1 MTVSRTRRAQLAAL
15 GLPALGLLAACGS
28 EAATPAKA
36 EPTKAPAAAAP
47 APTAAAAMPTVAPT
61 VNPRAGWPAELS
73 LGLFAGDD
81 QAKTLE
87 TNQPVVDYLSKK
99 IGLPIKWTT
108 GSSYSAVIEA
118 MRSKKVDGMIVGPFS
133 YLLAVQEANAEAL
146 VVEITTRGEVFD
158 PKITDYYFSC
168 ISTKKGK
175 GIKTVQ
181 DLKGKSFSFVDP
193 ASTSGHLVPKTYL
206 KKQGLDPE
214 KDMKPIF
221 AGTHPSSILALWN
234 DKVDAAASTEE
245 NLYLA
250 RDEKQIEFAGFADNI
265 VGKVRTEA
273 EIQALYE
280 SAKDGQIVIIRFS
293 DPIPNTPFNVR
304 ADLPATLKSAIKE
317 ALLSAKDDAEFVKK
331 TKRWF
336 TDPTQKL
343 GLKNL
348 DAFYNP
354 LREIA
359 KELELDLKAMK

>member
-1 MTVSRTRRAQLAAL
+1 MTVSRTRRAHLAAL

-28 EAATPAKA
+28 EAAMPAKA

-47 APTAAAAMPTVAPT
+47 APTTAAAMPTVAPT

-87 TNQPVVDYLSKK
+87 SNQPVVDYLSKK

-146 VVEITTRGEVFD
+146 AVEISTRGEVFD
-158 PKITDYYFSC
+158 PKISDYYFSC

-206 KKQGLDPE
+206 KKQGLDPD

-234 DKVDAAASTEE
+234 DKVDACASTEE

-250 RDEKQIEFAGFADNI
+250 RDEKQIEFAGFADNT
-265 VGKVRTEA
+265 VGKVRTAA
-273 EIQALYE
+273 EVQALFE
-280 SAKDGQIVIIRFS
+280 SAKDGQIAIIRIS

-304 ADLPATLKSAIKE
+304 ADLPATLKSAMKE
-317 ALLSAKDDAEFVKK
+317 ALLAAKDDAEFVKK
-331 TKRWF
+331 TKRWY